1 MIDLTLYGK
10 PTSTFAFIKSRI
22 KSKAAGAGIELN
34 MIEEMDVNT
43 LIEKN
48 IFSIPAY
55 QIKDQIIEQG
65 SKDVEVFIKELE
77 LSILRIENYGS
88 MKKVIIPVDFSEN
101 AANAVLYAIDFFK
114 NDNAVLKLI
123 HTIHPN
129 PNQDATGKLM
139 EEIIDFNKTQM
150 DKFIKNIESK
160 VGTDYNSTLI
170 DSEIITGFTCDVI
183 KNQLKKLEG
192 GIVLLS
198 SSGESNTLKKLF
210 GSVSQDLLKHCQA
223 PTLFVPPNIS
233 YSSIGKIAV
242 ALDKNEMCDRSK
254 SILAE
259 MMNKLDAKLEFI
271 HIKGHDKEF
280 FNEKFVYELENT
292 FGSERV
298 GFTEIQTDEPFH
310 TLNQFCAEED
320 IQMLSLLRKERNFF
334 EELFHSSFTTKAA
347 VQTKL
352 PLLIINQS

>member
-1 MIDLTLYGK
+1 M
-10 PTSTFAFIKSRI
+10 I
-22 KSKAAGAGIELN
+22 KSKAEIAGIELN

-65 SKDVEVFIKELE
+65 SKNVETFIKELQ

-101 AANAVLYAIDFFK
+101 AANAVLYAIEFFK
-114 NDNAVLKLI
+114 NDNAILKLI

-129 PNQDATGKLM
+129 PNQDSTGKLM
-139 EEIIDFNKTQM
+139 EEIIDFNKSQM
-150 DKFIKNIESK
+150 NKFIQKIESR
-160 VGTDYNSTLI
+160 VGANIKSTLI

-183 KNQLKKLEG
+183 KNQLDKLNG

-233 YSSIGKIAV
+233 FNAIDKIAV
-242 ALDKNEMCDRSK
+242 ALDKNGICDRSK
-254 SILAE
+254 SVLLE
-259 MMNKLDAKLEFI
+259 MMNKLNAKLEFI
-271 HIKGHDKEF
+271 HIKNHNKEF
-280 FNEKFVYELENT
+280 FNEEFVFELEKA
-292 FGSERV
+292 FGQNRV
-298 GFTEIQTDEPFH
+298 GFTEIETSEPFN
-310 TLNQFCAEED
+310 TLNQFCAEQN
-320 IQMLSLLRKERNFF
+320 IQMLSLLRKERSFF